1 LCGGCCRDL
10 GTLYRPDE
18 YDSDGLTTLNYSV
31 ISRRDM
37 TLYTRI
43 LVNLPDK
50 PSSAAARRRSAPWRI
65 VSTSTS
71 LLLGGLLLLAPNA
84 L

>member
-1 LCGGCCRDL
+1 MCGGCCRDL

-18 YDSDGLTTLNYSV
+18 YDLDGLTTLNYSV

-50 PSSAAARRRSAPWRI
+50 PSSAARRSAPWRI
-65 VSTSTS
+65 ISTSTS

>member
-1 LCGGCCRDL
+1 
-10 GTLYRPDE
+10 
-18 YDSDGLTTLNYSV
+18 
-31 ISRRDM
+31 M

-50 PSSAAARRRSAPWRI
+50 PSSAARRSAPWRI
-65 VSTSTS
+65 ISTSTS